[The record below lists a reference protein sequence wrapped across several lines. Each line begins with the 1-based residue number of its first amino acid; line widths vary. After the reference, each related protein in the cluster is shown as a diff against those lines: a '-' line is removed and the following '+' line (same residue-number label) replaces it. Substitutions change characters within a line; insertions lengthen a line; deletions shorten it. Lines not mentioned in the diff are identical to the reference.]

1 VGATKASPVDTLK
14 HPSYPERPMWPS
26 PRPVEEWS
34 ILDHLDLWVSS
45 WMVLLGL
52 MVAGGLAGLASGG
65 AGGAQA
71 TALLRIG
78 EVYKPAEEPEQ
89 IVTRVGS
96 RPFLEAL
103 VRAHPDQL
111 GSNPDAVRVTAAV
124 ASPRLLRL
132 EADAPNPEMAKAVV
146 ELTAARLGRDHEA
159 VLSYY
164 RARAKARLV
173 EIEELRTSMN
183 ALLVAKDDRVSLGK
197 ETTEPETLMERSNS
211 LLTEQLSLG
220 LRADPA
226 IWGGTE
232 LLDAPSVQVGGGG
245 FRRAAAG
252 AAGGLGVGILLSY
265 YLHHLRRRRPQTSSP
280 REPVPSAPG

>member
-1 VGATKASPVDTLK
+1 
-14 HPSYPERPMWPS
+14 MWLS
-26 PRPVEEWS
+26 PRPIEEWS
-34 ILDHLDLWVSS
+34 ILDHIDLWVSS
-45 WMVLLGL
+45 WLVLLGFV
-52 MVAGGLAGLASGG
+52 VAGAAAGFASGG
-65 AGGAQA
+65 GSGAQA
-71 TALLRIG
+71 TGLLRIG

-103 VRAHPDQL
+103 VRAHPEQL
-111 GSNPDAVRVTAAV
+111 GSNPDAVRIAASV
-124 ASPRLLRL
+124 ASARLLRL
-132 EADAPNPEMAKAVV
+132 DGDGPNPEMARAVV
-146 ELTAARLGRDHEA
+146 ELTAARLSRDHEG

-164 RARAKARLV
+164 RARARARLV
-173 EIEELRTSMN
+173 EIEELRASMN

-245 FRRAAAG
+245 LRRAAAG
-252 AAGGLGVGILLSY
+252 GGGGLGAGILMSY
-265 YLHHLRRRRPQTSSP
+265 YLHHLRRRRSSTSSP
-280 REPVPSAPG
+280 REPVPPAPR